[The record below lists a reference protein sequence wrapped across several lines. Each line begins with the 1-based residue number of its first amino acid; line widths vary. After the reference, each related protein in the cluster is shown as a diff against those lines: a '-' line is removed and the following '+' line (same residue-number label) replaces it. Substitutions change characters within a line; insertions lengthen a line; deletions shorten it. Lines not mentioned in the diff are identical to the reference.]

1 MKLQADNR
9 VGAEEEV
16 QGPCAGGDHFTPR
29 PLQVVPPPYIQR
41 VNYTGQRG
49 WHGGGSMSIILT
61 IGSKEPLGNHGPGKT
76 GPSHKLKSRPT
87 RSAPKWEEGPDTSR
101 AGS

>member
-29 PLQVVPPPYIQR
+29 PLQVVPPPYIS
-41 VNYTGQRG
+41 VLIIPGS
-49 WHGGGSMSIILT
+49 GGGTGEAPRASSSLL
-61 IGSKEPLGNHGPGKT
+61 SQKNH
-76 GPSHKLKSRPT
+76 
-87 RSAPKWEEGPDTSR
+87 
-101 AGS
+101 

>member
-29 PLQVVPPPYIQR
+29 PLQVVPPPYIS
-41 VNYTGQRG
+41 VLITPAAWVARG
-49 WHGGGSMSIILT
+49 
-61 IGSKEPLGNHGPGKT
+61 
-76 GPSHKLKSRPT
+76 KLHEHHPHS
-87 RSAPKWEEGPDTSR
+87 
-101 AGS
+101 

>member
-29 PLQVVPPPYIQR
+29 PLQVVPPPYLSVLITPGS
-41 VNYTGQRG
+41 VGGTGEAPRASSSLLSQ
-49 WHGGGSMSIILT
+49 
-61 IGSKEPLGNHGPGKT
+61 KNH
-76 GPSHKLKSRPT
+76 
-87 RSAPKWEEGPDTSR
+87 
-101 AGS
+101 

>member
-29 PLQVVPPPYIQR
+29 PLQVVPPPYLSVLITPGS
-41 VNYTGQRG
+41 VGGTG
-49 WHGGGSMSIILT
+49 
-61 IGSKEPLGNHGPGKT
+61 E
-76 GPSHKLKSRPT
+76 
-87 RSAPKWEEGPDTSR
+87 AP
-101 AGS
+101 

>member
-1 MKLQADNR
+1 
-9 VGAEEEV
+9 
-16 QGPCAGGDHFTPR
+16 
-29 PLQVVPPPYIQR
+29 
-41 VNYTGQRG
+41 
-49 WHGGGSMSIILT
+49 MSIILT

-76 GPSHKLKSRPT
+76 GPSHKLKSRAT